1 MSNIDWTT
9 LSNKQKISK
18 LVYDKFIDL
27 IQTSI
32 KLFIPLYPKNN
43 KCKKYPSNNKKLLKQ
58 LLILY
63 KKQKINHFPKTI
75 EYKSKKYKLTLK
87 KYN

>member
-32 KLFIPLYPKNN
+32 KLFISLYPKNY
-43 KCKKYPSNNKKLLKQ
+43 KCKKCPSNIKKLLKEKH
-58 LLILY
+58 ILY
-63 KKQKINHFPKTI
+63 KKSKKNKSFSKDHKI
-75 EYKSKKYKLTLK
+75 KSKEYD
-87 KYN
+87 